1 MDRLSLLKP
10 STKLA
15 TRQTSV
21 VSDLNF
27 DQPSRQQ
34 FRKLHNTPLSPFL
47 LLKMQ
52 ITHARTNAQT
62 FKTRC
67 HMTLKCER
75 EIGQS
80 VPGVDAPRTS
90 LLRLYVGFSSL
101 CNSGLFGV
109 AKMNNPLIIAMM
121 KRPVS
126 FVWLL
131 HIKRDYRLIP
141 HCESRKR
148 FQVYFRSRSVT

>member
-1 MDRLSLLKP
+1 MISHLDSSFGNCITFPCLP
-10 STKLA
+10 SFSSKC
-15 TRQTSV
+15 
-21 VSDLNF
+21 
-27 DQPSRQQ
+27 
-34 FRKLHNTPLSPFL
+34 KLHT
-47 LLKMQ
+47 
-52 ITHARTNAQT
+52 RAQMH
-62 FKTRC
+62 KRLRHVVIC
-67 HMTLKCER
+67 ITLKCER

-148 FQVYFRSRSVT
+148 FQVYFRPRSVTWKRNKMY